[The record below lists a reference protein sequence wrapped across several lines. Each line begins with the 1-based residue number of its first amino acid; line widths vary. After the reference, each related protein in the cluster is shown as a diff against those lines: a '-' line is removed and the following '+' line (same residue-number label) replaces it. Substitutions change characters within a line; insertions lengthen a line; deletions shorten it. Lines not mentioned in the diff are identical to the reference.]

1 MTPEA
6 RATLGRS
13 MAAGAGWMI
22 LMRLADRG
30 VGLVSLAIL
39 ARLLLPEDF
48 GLVAL
53 AVSIIALVDMFGQ
66 FGADVALIQNQ
77 QAERRHYDSAWTL
90 NLATA
95 TTMSLVLAVV
105 AKPAAAFFAEP
116 RLEGI
121 VYWLAVANVIGAC
134 ANIGVVDFRKRLEFR
149 KEFAY
154 LFSARVL
161 STAVT
166 LVLAWQWREYW
177 ALVAGALAQ
186 ALIRVALS
194 YALSPYRPRPS
205 RAGLRDIFRFSRWM
219 LLQNVLQGL
228 SDRASA
234 LAIGRLAGPDA
245 LAKYNVAYEIAN
257 LATTEL
263 AAPIRRAMLPGFA
276 RMAGDVR
283 TLRDAFV
290 RTAGVI
296 VLIGLPIPIGI
307 ALTAPRIVDVMLG
320 PKWLAAIPLMQVLAL
335 HGVLRAFSTSSHV
348 VYLAVGKPRLTAIL
362 TAIRLC
368 LLVPALI
375 VMTMNA
381 GALGAAW
388 ATVTV
393 AALMWI
399 LDYVLL
405 YHVLHF
411 DARVLL
417 AATWRPIVAALAMA
431 LAVRYGEA
439 LIPVAGTVATAA
451 ASLAALVALGA
462 LAYVATS
469 FALWRACLRP
479 PGAES
484 AIFGVLRQM
493 RVQRP

>member
-1 MTPEA
+1 
-6 RATLGRS
+6 
-13 MAAGAGWMI
+13 
-22 LMRLADRG
+22 
-30 VGLVSLAIL
+30 
-39 ARLLLPEDF
+39 
-48 GLVAL
+48 
-53 AVSIIALVDMFGQ
+53 
-66 FGADVALIQNQ
+66 
-77 QAERRHYDSAWTL
+77 YDSAWTL

-116 RLEGI
+116 RVEGI
-121 VYWLAVANVIGAC
+121 VYWLALASVIGAC

-149 KEFAY
+149 REFAY

-177 ALVAGALAQ
+177 ALVAGAFAQ
-186 ALIRVALS
+186 SLIRVALS
-194 YALSPYRPRPS
+194 YALSPYRPRLS
-205 RAGLRDIFRFSRWM
+205 RAGLRDIFGFSRWM

-234 LAIGRLAGPDA
+234 LAIGRLAGADA

-276 RMAGDVR
+276 RMASDPR
-283 TLRDAFV
+283 TLRDAFI

-296 VLIGLPIPIGI
+296 VLVGLPIPIGI
-307 ALTAPRIVDVMLG
+307 ALTAPRIVDVLLG

-348 VYLAVGKPRLTAIL
+348 VYLAVGKPRFTAII
-362 TAIRLC
+362 TAARLC
-368 LLVPALI
+368 VLVPALV
-375 VMTMNA
+375 VMTMKA

-388 ATVTV
+388 ATVIV
-393 AALMWI
+393 AALVWI

-405 YHVLHF
+405 YHVMHF
-411 DARVLL
+411 DARALL
-417 AATWRPIVAALAMA
+417 GTMWRPVVAALVMA
-431 LAVRYGEA
+431 LVVRYGETLLPGA
-439 LIPVAGTVATAA
+439 GPVAAAA

-462 LAYVATS
+462 LAYVVTS

-493 RVQRP
+493 RVQRS

>member
-6 RATLGRS
+6 RASLGRS

-22 LMRLADRG
+22 LMRLADRII
-30 VGLVSLAIL
+30 GLVSLAIL
-39 ARLLLPEDF
+39 ARLLVPEDF

-77 QAERRHYDSAWTL
+77 HAERRHYDSAWTL

-95 TTMSLVLAVV
+95 AMMSLVLVVV
-105 AKPAAAFFAEP
+105 ARPAAAFFAEP
-116 RLEGI
+116 RVESI
-121 VYWLAVANVIGAC
+121 VYWLALANVLGAC
-134 ANIGVVDFRKRLEFR
+134 TNIGVVDFRKRLEFR
-149 KEFAY
+149 KEFAF
-154 LFSARVL
+154 LFSARTL
-161 STAVT
+161 STVVT

-177 ALVAGALAQ
+177 ALVAGSFAQ
-186 ALIRVALS
+186 MLIRVALS
-194 YALSPYRPRPS
+194 YALSPYRPRLS
-205 RAGLRDIFRFSRWM
+205 RAGLRDIFGFSRWM

-228 SDRASA
+228 TDRAST
-234 LAIGRLAGPDA
+234 LAIGRLSGADA
-245 LAKYNVAYEIAN
+245 LAKYNVAYEISN

-276 RMAGDVR
+276 RMAGDLR

-296 VLIGLPIPIGI
+296 VLVGLPIPIGI
-307 ALTAPRIVDVMLG
+307 ALTAPRIVDVVLG

-348 VYLAVGKPRLTAIL
+348 VFLAVGKPRFTAII
-362 TAIRLC
+362 TAVRLC
-368 LLVPALI
+368 ILVPALV
-375 VMTMNA
+375 VMTMKA

-388 ATVTV
+388 ATVAAAALVWILDFALLYRVLRFDPRALLGVAWRPVV
-393 AALMWI
+393 AAL
-399 LDYVLL
+399 V
-405 YHVLHF
+405 
-411 DARVLL
+411 
-417 AATWRPIVAALAMA
+417 MA
-431 LAVRYGEA
+431 LAVRYVETLLPA
-439 LIPVAGTVATAA
+439 AGTVATATV
-451 ASLAALVALGA
+451 SLAALVAIGA
-462 LAYVATS
+462 LAYGLAS

-484 AIFGVLRQM
+484 AVFGMLRQI
-493 RVQRP
+493 RLQRS

>member
-1 MTPEA
+1 
-6 RATLGRS
+6 

-30 VGLVSLAIL
+30 IGLVSLAIL

-77 QAERRHYDSAWTL
+77 HAERRHYDSAWTL

-95 TTMSLVLAVV
+95 MAMSLVLVVV
-105 AKPAAAFFAEP
+105 ARPAAAFFAEP
-116 RLEGI
+116 RVENI
-121 VYWLAVANVIGAC
+121 VYWLALANVLGAC
-134 ANIGVVDFRKRLEFR
+134 TNIGVVDFRKRLEFR
-149 KEFAY
+149 KEFAF
-154 LFSARVL
+154 LFSARAL
-161 STAVT
+161 ATIVT
-166 LVLAWQWREYW
+166 LVFAWQWREYW
-177 ALVAGALAQ
+177 ALVAGAFAQ
-186 ALIRVALS
+186 MLVRVGLS
-194 YALSPYRPRPS
+194 YALSPYRPRLS
-205 RAGLRDIFRFSRWM
+205 RAGLRDIFGFSRWM
-219 LLQNVLQGL
+219 LLQNVLHGL
-228 SDRASA
+228 TDRASA
-234 LAIGRLAGPDA
+234 LAIGRFAGADA

-276 RMAGDVR
+276 RMAGDLR

-296 VLIGLPIPIGI
+296 VLVGLPIPIGI
-307 ALTAPRIVDVMLG
+307 ALTAPRIVDVVLG

-348 VYLAVGKPRLTAIL
+348 VYLAVGKPRFTAII
-362 TAIRLC
+362 TAVRLC
-368 LLVPALI
+368 VLVPALV
-375 VMTMNA
+375 VMTAKA

-388 ATVTV
+388 ATVAV
-393 AALMWI
+393 AALTWI
-399 LDYVLL
+399 LDYALL
-405 YHVLHF
+405 Y
-411 DARVLL
+411 RVLRFDPRAL
-417 AATWRPIVAALAMA
+417 LGATWRPIVAVLVMA

-439 LIPVAGTVATAA
+439 LLPATGTVATAA
-451 ASLAALVALGA
+451 LSLAALVVIGA
-462 LAYVATS
+462 LAYGIAS

-484 AIFGVLRQM
+484 TIFGMLRQI
-493 RVQRP
+493 RLQRS

>member
-1 MTPEA
+1 VTPEA
-6 RATLGRS
+6 RASLGRS

-30 VGLVSLAIL
+30 IGLVSLAIL

-77 QAERRHYDSAWTL
+77 HAERRHYDSAWTL

-95 TTMSLVLAVV
+95 TAMSLVLAVV
-105 AKPAAAFFAEP
+105 ARPAAAFFAEP
-116 RLEGI
+116 RVEGI
-121 VYWLAVANVIGAC
+121 VYWLALANVFGAC
-134 ANIGVVDFRKRLEFR
+134 TNIGVVDFRKRLEFR
-149 KEFAY
+149 KEFSY
-154 LFSARVL
+154 LFSARAL
-161 STAVT
+161 STIVT

-177 ALVAGALAQ
+177 ALVAGTFAQ
-186 ALIRVALS
+186 VLIRVALS
-194 YALSPYRPRPS
+194 YSLSPYRPRLS
-205 RAGLRDIFRFSRWM
+205 RAGLPEIFRFSRWM

-228 SDRASA
+228 TDRAST
-234 LAIGRLAGPDA
+234 LAIGRLAGAEA

-276 RMAGDVR
+276 RMAGDLR

-296 VLIGLPIPIGI
+296 VLVGLPIPIGI
-307 ALTAPRIVDVMLG
+307 ALTAPRIVDVVLG
-320 PKWLAAIPLMQVLAL
+320 PKWLAAIPLLQVLAL

-348 VYLAVGKPRLTAIL
+348 VYLAVGKPRLTAML
-362 TAIRLC
+362 TAVRLC
-368 LLVPALI
+368 VLVPALV
-375 VMTMNA
+375 VMTMKA

-388 ATVTV
+388 ATVV
-393 AALMWI
+393 AAALMWI
-399 LDYVLL
+399 LDLALL
-405 YHVLHF
+405 Y
-411 DARVLL
+411 RVLRFDPRAL
-417 AATWRPIVAALAMA
+417 FGVTWRPIVAALVMA
-431 LAVRYGEA
+431 LAVRYGETLLPA
-439 LIPVAGTVATAA
+439 AGTVATAA
-451 ASLAALVALGA
+451 VSLAALVAIGA
-462 LAYVATS
+462 LAYGLAS
-469 FALWRACLRP
+469 FALWRICLRP

-484 AIFGVLRQM
+484 AVFGMLRQI
-493 RVQRP
+493 RPQRS